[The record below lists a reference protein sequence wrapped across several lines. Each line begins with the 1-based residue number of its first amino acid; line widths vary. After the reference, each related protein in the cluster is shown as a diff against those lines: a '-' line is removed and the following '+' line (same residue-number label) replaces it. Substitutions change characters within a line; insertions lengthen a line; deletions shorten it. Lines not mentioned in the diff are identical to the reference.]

1 MLWQRLEDFY
11 GSPEVIENA
20 LLKKI
25 EDFPKISVRDNR
37 KLRELGD
44 VLMELEAAKT
54 NGYLPGLSY
63 LNTSRGVSSIVQKL
77 PHALQEKWITVG
89 SCYKEQHRIPYPPFS
104 VFVNFICEQ
113 AKTRNDPSFA
123 SITESWCAPK
133 TEKNNPYNQYMRT
146 SVAVKKTESQQEA
159 TTVATLQQPDL
170 KIIQTNIAPYITS
183 LIL

>member
-63 LNTSRGVSSIVQKL
+63 QHLPRSQLDSPETPTRPAREVDHSRVMLQRTTKNSISSILSLRQL
-77 PHALQEKWITVG
+77 HL
-89 SCYKEQHRIPYPPFS
+89 
-104 VFVNFICEQ
+104 
-113 AKTRNDPSFA
+113 
-123 SITESWCAPK
+123 
-133 TEKNNPYNQYMRT
+133 RT
-146 SVAVKKTESQQEA
+146 SKNAQ
-159 TTVATLQQPDL
+159 
-170 KIIQTNIAPYITS
+170 
-183 LIL
+183 